1 MWKNNF
7 FSASQ
12 YLPFVWSFD
21 DYLNFKSE
29 QHILFFLP
37 WTQNCKTLNLKK
49 SYQNCAIKIGFY
61 SQLNKPTRCLKLFSR
76 KSNSPCFSFEELGT
90 VTTHFQI
97 EMVSVLYI
105 DYCLT
110 FQSFLCLMKHVL
122 YVFLNLAPLER
133 QIRFSLKTLSPPANI
148 LMANF

>member
-1 MWKNNF
+1 MLIRTFKISIEPPSQMLSSEF
-7 FSASQ
+7 IKHAPSA
-12 YLPFVWSFD
+12 
-21 DYLNFKSE
+21 
-29 QHILFFLP
+29 
-37 WTQNCKTLNLKK
+37 
-49 SYQNCAIKIGFY
+49 A
-61 SQLNKPTRCLKLFSR
+61 
-76 KSNSPCFSFEELGT
+76 NSPCFSFEELGV
-90 VTTHFQI
+90 VTTHFPI

-110 FQSFLCLMKHVL
+110 FQSFLCLIKHVL